1 MKPGESMIRTGCRF
15 RRLECIVAQPHRFVN
30 LAWQQVVRRGLFAV
44 VLLFQGF
51 PGRSIA
57 QDEIPAT
64 EFYRQALD
72 RLGPESR
79 IHWSEAGDTSLRR
92 WEPGRTIELRGV
104 LIEWEPDRVVLARR
118 DGNGPSTF
126 PGDFVIGIEPGWKDE
141 AFANVHALFTEH
153 RFTDVIREGQAVL
166 KLPSIPRWQQRM
178 IVAEMVQSASALG
191 QWQVAGKIYGYLSQD
206 PAPRLLRSAIPLP
219 WSDELLGSGK
229 GVRDMASSWIQSE
242 PSEMQLL
249 GASWLIGSEQ
259 NALAIETLQRLVE
272 QEEPVISQYAKV
284 QLWRTVPPSEIES
297 VHFGKWVAFRD
308 SLPLAL
314 QAGPTMLLGHRLD
327 QAGANHLAMAEW
339 LRIASFH
346 GDRYHLQVRA
356 IARAAAAARAAGEG
370 DEAERII
377 GRYSFDGQIPD
388 NHSRVPRGS
397 R

>member
-1 MKPGESMIRTGCRF
+1 MIRIGCRF

-30 LAWQQVVRRGLFAV
+30 LAWPQVVRRGLFAV
-44 VLLFQGF
+44 VLLFHGCLV
-51 PGRSIA
+51 RSIA

-72 RLGPESR
+72 TLGPESR
-79 IHWSEAGDTSLRR
+79 IHWSEVGETSLRR

-104 LIEWEPDRVVLARR
+104 LIEWEPDRLVLARR
-118 DGNGPSTF
+118 DGNAPSTF
-126 PGDFVIGIEPGWKDE
+126 PGDLVVGIEPGWKDE
-141 AFANVHALFTEH
+141 AFANVHDMFTKR
-153 RFTDVIREGQAVL
+153 RFADVIREGQAVL
-166 KLPSIPRWQQRM
+166 KLPSIPRWQQRL

-191 QWQVAGKIYGYLSQD
+191 QWQVAGKIYGYLAQD
-206 PAPRLLRSAIPLP
+206 PAPQLLRSAIPLP
-219 WSDELLGSGK
+219 WSDELLDSGK
-229 GVRDMASSWIQSE
+229 GVRDMAVSWIQSE
-242 PSEMQLL
+242 QSEMQLL
-249 GASWLIGSEQ
+249 GASWLIGSDQ
-259 NALAIETLQRLVE
+259 NAAAIERLRRLAE
-272 QEEPVISQYAKV
+272 QEDPMISQYAKV

-297 VHFGKWVAFRD
+297 VHFGKWVALRD

-327 QAGANHLAMAEW
+327 QAGATDLAIAEW

-346 GDRYHLQVRA
+346 RDRYDLQVRA

-377 GRYSFDGQIPD
+377 GKYSYDEQTPD
-388 NHSRVPRGS
+388 NHSRVPRGK